1 MKIMSFNCRGLAG
14 PLKIPTLRWVVELE
28 HPDVMLLQETLG
40 VGDVIKA
47 KLESWF
53 LGWKFVTL
61 DVRGRSG
68 GLAMGW
74 NTRMVKALNIWGLD
88 SVLGMTLQGLDQGA
102 PMDVFNIYGP
112 YLNHIP
118 FWENIFNLDMFRG
131 DMVIIGGD
139 LDFSLGQAEVWGPF
153 SHPDLL

>member
-1 MKIMSFNCRGLAG
+1 MSFNCRGLAG
-14 PLKIPTLRWVVELE
+14 PLKKPTLCRVVELE
-28 HPDVMLLQETLG
+28 HPDVMLLQENLG
-40 VGDVIKA
+40 VGEVIKA

-53 LGWKFVTL
+53 LGWQFVTL

-74 NTRMVKALNIWGLD
+74 NTRTVKALNIWGLD
-88 SVLGMTLQGLDQGA
+88 SVLGMTLQGLEQGA

-112 YLNHIP
+112 YLNRIP

-139 LDFSLGQAEVWGPF
+139 LNFSWGQEEVWGPF
-153 SHPDLL
+153 SRPDLLT